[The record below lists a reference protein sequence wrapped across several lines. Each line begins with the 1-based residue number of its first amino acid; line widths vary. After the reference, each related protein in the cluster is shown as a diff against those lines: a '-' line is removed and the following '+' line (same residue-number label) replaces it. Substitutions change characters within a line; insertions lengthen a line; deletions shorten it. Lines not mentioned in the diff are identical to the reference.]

1 MNQTNGKG
9 FRVYPFGEPPQELLD
24 WIMQADDK
32 QIGDVVSAILFRY
45 KALFPEWEVA
55 FVSLPLEP
63 EEHARAVEN
72 LIEFLRSGN
81 LFTPL

>member
-32 QIGDVVSAILFRY
+32 QIRDGVSAILFRY
-45 KALFPEWEVA
+45 GLERLF
-55 FVSLPLEP
+55 
-63 EEHARAVEN
+63 
-72 LIEFLRSGN
+72 
-81 LFTPL
+81 